1 MRFSRSIPFLS
12 RRPISAS
19 MTHRQAITSPG
30 LPLARLN
37 RVGAGGGAFVLPD
50 VTIGLFHVAQ
60 PDHRIA
66 IGSDKTVTRPLA
78 PDQGWVMPAGA
89 NGICAFDQPLD
100 FTTVSIPGSLLA
112 EAGARAVR
120 PVVKTSAGLPE
131 TASLLYRQTMARAL
145 VAHLIE
151 SQPAPEADRP
161 LVADPRLARA
171 IGYIHDHL
179 ADDLSLDIMAG
190 EAAMSPFHFSRVFKA
205 ATGRSP
211 LAYVIAERMRLAAVL
226 LRTTRLPV
234 AEIAYRVGYEDVSRF
249 GEHFKREHGSTP
261 ASLRA

>member
-1 MRFSRSIPFLS
+1 
-12 RRPISAS
+12 
-19 MTHRQAITSPG
+19 MTKRQAIAPPG

-37 RVGAGGGAFVLPD
+37 RVGPGGGAFALSD

-66 IGSDKTVTRPLA
+66 IGSDKTVTRPMA

-100 FTTVSIPGSLLA
+100 FTTVSIPGSLLT
-112 EAGARAVR
+112 EAGAPALR
-120 PVVKTSAGLPE
+120 PMVGAFDPLMVQLVKTSAGLPD

-151 SQPAPEADRP
+151 SQPAPDTQRP
-161 LVADPRLARA
+161 TVADPRLARA

-249 GEHFKREHGSTP
+249 GEHFKREHGATP
-261 ASLRA
+261 ASLRG